1 MDKLIFTF
9 FGFKYI
15 DLALLIFIAKI
26 LVFFAVLYLASY
38 ITNLSVLKIK
48 VKKTLAIIFL
58 VIIQISFY
66 FLLNMSRLLIIHN
79 LLHLMTFTISWWV
92 LIGKHHF
99 PNYYTD
105 SIICIVSIVFEFIL
119 IVVYAI
125 DKVKV
130 RTGDSVVIFG
140 FLGFVSVIVTLYF
153 FRQLWTKYLKII
165 LINKILTYINAM
177 KAIHS
182 DLFEN
187 NLSVVLFSQS
197 VFVLFSIA
205 FSVDSSIMI
214 RKILLIF
221 KKHNIKQ
228 NFNFVLL
235 IELDNIIKWLQMYM
249 LVNKRS
255 EKELKIIVNG
265 YQRELLN

>member
-1 MDKLIFTF
+1 M
-9 FGFKYI
+9 
-15 DLALLIFIAKI
+15 
-26 LVFFAVLYLASY
+26 
-38 ITNLSVLKIK
+38 
-48 VKKTLAIIFL
+48 KKTLAIVFL
-58 VIIQISFY
+58 VVIQISFY

-79 LLHLMTFTISWWV
+79 LLHLMAFLISWWV

-105 SIICIVSIVFEFIL
+105 SIICAISIVFELIL
-119 IVVYAI
+119 IVVYAV

-130 RTGDSVVIFG
+130 KTPDSAVIFG
-140 FLGFVSVIVTLYF
+140 FLGIVSVIVTLYF
-153 FRQLWTKYLKII
+153 FRQLWTKYLKMI

-177 KAIHS
+177 KANHS
-182 DLFEN
+182 VLFEN

-197 VFVLFSIA
+197 VFVLFLIA

-228 NFNFVLL
+228 NLNFVLL
-235 IELDNIIKWLQMYM
+235 IDLDNIIKWLQMHM

-255 EKELKIIVNG
+255 DKELKIVVNG

>member
-1 MDKLIFTF
+1 MDKLISTLL
-9 FGFKYI
+9 GFKYL
-15 DLALLIFIAKI
+15 DLALLLFIAKI

-48 VKKTLAIIFL
+48 VKKTLAIVFL
-58 VIIQISFY
+58 VVIQISFY

-79 LLHLMTFTISWWV
+79 LLHLMAFLISWWV

-105 SIICIVSIVFEFIL
+105 SIICAISIVFELIL
-119 IVVYAI
+119 IVVYAV

-130 RTGDSVVIFG
+130 KTPDSAVIFG
-140 FLGFVSVIVTLYF
+140 FLGIVSVIVTLYF
-153 FRQLWTKYLKII
+153 FRQLWTKYLKMI
-165 LINKILTYINAM
+165 LM
-177 KAIHS
+177 KANHS
-182 DLFEN
+182 VLFEN
-187 NLSVVLFSQS
+187 NLSVVLFLQS
-197 VFVLFSIA
+197 VFVLFLIA

-228 NFNFVLL
+228 NLNFVLL
-235 IELDNIIKWLQMYM
+235 IDLDNIIKWLQMHM

-255 EKELKIIVNG
+255 DKELKIVVNG
-265 YQRELLN
+265 YHNGSY

>member
-1 MDKLIFTF
+1 M
-9 FGFKYI
+9 
-15 DLALLIFIAKI
+15 
-26 LVFFAVLYLASY
+26 
-38 ITNLSVLKIK
+38 
-48 VKKTLAIIFL
+48 AIVFL
-58 VIIQISFY
+58 VVIQISFY

-79 LLHLMTFTISWWV
+79 LLHLMAFLISWWV

-105 SIICIVSIVFEFIL
+105 SIICAISIVFELIL
-119 IVVYAI
+119 IVVYAV

-130 RTGDSVVIFG
+130 KTPDSAVIFG
-140 FLGFVSVIVTLYF
+140 FLGIVSVIVTLYF
-153 FRQLWTKYLKII
+153 FRQLWTKYLKMI

-177 KAIHS
+177 KANHS
-182 DLFEN
+182 VLFEN

-197 VFVLFSIA
+197 VFVLFLIA

-228 NFNFVLL
+228 NLNFVLL
-235 IELDNIIKWLQMYM
+235 IDLDNIIKWLQMHM

-255 EKELKIIVNG
+255 DKELKIVVNG